1 MKNQLLKIGG
11 WSKTL
16 SVAALLMANIVLP
29 DSAVAT
35 PFNSCPAD
43 TFLAKADSG
52 DKAHDIFIVNLFT
65 GDETEVGSDITDTSN
80 RSYLINGIGYNP
92 TDDYIYGYDIGRK
105 NGHILRL
112 DSNYEITDLGAI
124 VGLPTGR
131 FNVGDINRD
140 GELYLYHQSRDK
152 FYVIN
157 VDSTSSNFLDLIDIV
172 SIPSSPDFS
181 DWGFNPLDNQLYA
194 IEKVTSNLLRINP
207 DTGNIENLGFTSLPN
222 GSYGAVYFD
231 SAGSFYV
238 SNNSTGQYY
247 RIDISEPASLSSSQ
261 PIDPN
266 TQVSLF
272 SNGQSASRNDGARC
286 AAAPVPIDFGDAPD
300 MGAGTGPDDYQTLL
314 SNGGAFH
321 GVDNITFLGSGVTV
335 DVDGF
340 RDGTDDSAN
349 ATDDSNDDGVSFNNT
364 SLQGQRLNIDTVIAL
379 DVVATGNGLLNA
391 WIDWDRNGTF
401 DPDEQI
407 AQDDDVASGIL
418 TMTVP
423 ADAALGISYARFR
436 YSSQAGLGPTNRASD
451 GEVEDYQ
458 IEIVGQSSD
467 QTPNV
472 LLVKR
477 ITAING
483 QASTSEGY
491 SLSRY
496 VDEPTNRYDD
506 NYIAPV
512 SDPNDAG
519 YSPASADPFETNQWP
534 TIDGTLNSDPL
545 LKGGIHGGKVLADDE
560 IEYTIYF
567 LSSGNTLAENV
578 VFCDYIPPLTS
589 FIPNAYNSGGR
600 HATGAMAG
608 TDLGIEFHHNGVT
621 EHHTG
626 AEDGDNA
633 VYFPPGIDPAR
644 TFPNIDCDGDG
655 NGINTNI
662 NGAVV
667 VNLGDLPNATTNVT
681 DAYGYVQFRARV
693 N

>member
-1 MKNQLLKIGG
+1 MKTQLLKIGG

-16 SVAALLMANIVLP
+16 SVAALLLAPIVLP
-29 DSAVAT
+29 EPAVAT

-65 GDETEVGSDITDTSN
+65 GDETEVGSDITDRSN
-80 RSYLINGIGYNP
+80 QSYLINAIGYNP
-92 TDDYIYGYDIGRK
+92 TDDYIYGYDIGRQ
-105 NGHILRL
+105 NAHILRL
-112 DSNYEITDLGAI
+112 DSNYDITDLDVIA
-124 VGLPTGR
+124 GLPTGR
-131 FNVGDINRD
+131 FNVGDVNRD
-140 GELYLYHQSRDK
+140 GELYLYHESRND
-152 FYVIN
+152 FYVVN
-157 VDSTSSNFLDLIDIV
+157 VDSTSSDFLDLV
-172 SIPSSPDFS
+172 KTVPIPSSPNFS
-181 DWGFNPLDNQLYA
+181 DWGFNPLDDQLYA

-207 DTGNIENLGFTSLPN
+207 DTGAIENLGATGLSN
-222 GSYGAVYFD
+222 DSYGAVYFD
-231 SAGSFYV
+231 RTGAFYV
-238 SNNSTGQYY
+238 SNNSSGELY
-247 RIDISEPASLSSSQ
+247 RIDISEPTSLSNSQ
-261 PIDPN
+261 PIDPT
-266 TQVSLF
+266 TQVTFLAT
-272 SNGQSASRNDGARC
+272 GQPATRNDGARC
-286 AAAPVPIDFGDAPD
+286 AAAPVPIDYGDAPD
-300 MGAGTGPDDYQTLL
+300 TGSGVGTGNYQTLIGD
-314 SNGGAFH
+314 GGAFH

-340 RDGTDDSAN
+340 GDGIDDSAS
-349 ATDDSNDDGVSFNNT
+349 AADDTNDDGVGLNGR
-364 SLQGQRLNIDTVIAL
+364 SLQGQRLNVDTVITL
-379 DVVATGNGLLNA
+379 DVATTGNGLLNA

-407 AQDDDVASGIL
+407 AQDDNVASGTL
-418 TMTVP
+418 NVTVP
-423 ADAALGISYARFR
+423 SDAVLGTTYGRFR
-436 YSSQAGLGPTNRASD
+436 YSSQAGLIPTGRASD

-458 IEIVGQSSD
+458 IEIVGQTAD

-483 QASTSEGY
+483 SASTSDGY
-491 SLSRY
+491 SLAQY
-496 VDEPTNRYDD
+496 FDEPGNQYDD

-512 SDPNDAG
+512 SDPNNAG
-519 YSPASADPFETNQWP
+519 YDPANANPFETNQWP

-545 LKGGIHGGKVLADDE
+545 LKGGIHGGKVLAHDE

-567 LSSGNTLAENV
+567 LSSGNTVATNV

-589 FIPNAYNSGGR
+589 FIPNGYSNGGSQ
-600 HATGAMAG
+600 ATGGMVG
-608 TDLGIEFHHNGVT
+608 TGLGVELYRNGFT

-626 AEDGDNA
+626 AADGDSA

-644 TFPNIDCDGDG
+644 TFPNLDCDGDG
-655 NGINTNI
+655 NGINTNA

-667 VNLGDLPNATTNVT
+667 VNLGDLPNATTNAT